1 MALLIRPLFTQY
13 QTTLFTQHQA
23 TICRSFSFATVLAGR
38 KKNDKLDVPKDKNG
52 IIIGKRKQ
60 SVYYPKEGVSD
71 KTHPIHVKWQRPVPI
86 QTCNPEISGDEGG
99 LESLGLSSIDVTQP
113 PIALQ
118 GSHALAVAPEEV
130 KRVTSLDFARRRD
143 LLDKLSQEV
152 VKSVQRHP
160 RDFTSIEVCI
170 ALKTVKIRNAQHE
183 LIKQWPYKNQP
194 MKHHLTHMVAS
205 RRNMIRKLRESNYK
219 KYEWLLEKLKLL
231 YKPMPWDA
239 VPGVAGKEN
248 IERKKSIERLTD
260 MWCDELQRHRL
271 TAYRRKLEAQ
281 QPDFLRRKADTLEK
295 IMATEA
301 ELGIE
306 TTVSKE
312 EVEECRRKA
321 TEIEERLKKKEEE
334 EEEDYLIFKPE
345 AVREDNIYIGRA
357 GG

>member
-13 QTTLFTQHQA
+13 QATLFTQHQA
-23 TICRSFSFATVLAGR
+23 TICRGFSMATVLAGR
-38 KKNDKLDVPKDKNG
+38 KRNDKLDVPKDKNG

-71 KTHPIHVKWQRPVPI
+71 KTHPIHVKWQRPVSI

-160 RDFTSIEVCI
+160 RDFSSIEVCI

-194 MKHHLTHMVAS
+194 MKHHLTHMVSS
-205 RRNMIRKLRESNYK
+205 RRNMIRILRESDYK

-239 VPGVAGKEN
+239 EPGTLNRKEN
-248 IERKKSIERLTD
+248 IERKKSIEKLTD
-260 MWCDELQRHRL
+260 MWCDELQRNRL
-271 TAYRRKLEAQ
+271 TAYRKKLEEQ
-281 QPDFLRRKADTLEK
+281 QPEFLRKKASTLEK
-295 IMATEA
+295 IMNTERK
-301 ELGIE
+301 LGIE
-306 TTVSKE
+306 ITVTEE
-312 EVEECRRKA
+312 EVEECKKKA
-321 TEIEERLKKKEEE
+321 AEIEERLMKEKEEE
-334 EEEDYLIFKPE
+334 EEYLIFKPE
-345 AVREDNIYIGRA
+345 VVREDNIYIGR
-357 GG
+357 

>member
-1 MALLIRPLFTQY
+1 MALLIRPLFTHQASV
-13 QTTLFTQHQA
+13 LGFNQA
-23 TICRSFSFATVLAGR
+23 TICRNFSMATVLAGR

-60 SVYYPKEGVSD
+60 AVYYPKEGVSD
-71 KTHPIHVKWQRPVPI
+71 KTHPIHVKWQRPVTI

-99 LESLGLSSIDVTQP
+99 LDSLGFSSIDVTQP
-113 PIALQ
+113 RVALQ

-143 LLDKLSQEV
+143 MLDKLSQEV

-194 MKHHLTHMVAS
+194 MKHRLTHMVSS
-205 RRNMIRKLRESNYK
+205 RRNMLRILRESDYK

-239 VPGVAGKEN
+239 EPGRDVKEN
-248 IERKKSIERLTD
+248 IARKKSIEKLTD

-271 TAYRRKLEAQ
+271 TAYRKKLEAQ
-281 QPDFLRRKADTLEK
+281 QPEFLRRKADSLEK
-295 IMATEA
+295 IMNTER

-306 TTVSKE
+306 MTVTKE
-312 EVEECRRKA
+312 EVEECKRKA
-321 TEIEERLKKKEEE
+321 NEIEDRLKKAQEEE
-334 EEEDYLIFKPE
+334 EEEYLIFKPE
-345 AVREDNIYIGRA
+345 TVREDNIYIGR
-357 GG
+357 

>member
-38 KKNDKLDVPKDKNG
+38 KKNEKLELPKDKTG

-60 SVYYPKEGVSD
+60 AVYYPKEGVSD
-71 KTHPIHVKWQRPVPI
+71 KTHPIHVKWDRPVTI

-99 LESLGLSSIDVTQP
+99 LESLGIRSIDVTQP
-113 PIALQ
+113 PVALE
-118 GSHALAVAPEEV
+118 GSRALDVAPEEV

-152 VKSVQRHP
+152 IKSVQRHP
-160 RDFTSIEVCI
+160 RDFHSIEVKI

-183 LIKQWPYKNQP
+183 LMQQWPYKNQP
-194 MKHHLTHMVAS
+194 MKHQLTHMVS
-205 RRNMIRKLRESNYK
+205 NRRNMIRKLRESDYK

-239 VPGVAGKEN
+239 EAGIDVKEN
-248 IERKKSIERLTD
+248 IERKKSIEKLTD

-271 TAYRRKLEAQ
+271 TAYRKKLEEQ
-281 QPDFLRRKADTLEK
+281 QPEFLRRKANTLEK
-295 IMATEA
+295 IMNTERK
-301 ELGIE
+301 LGIE
-306 TTVSKE
+306 MTVTEE
-312 EVEECRRKA
+312 EVEECKRKA
-321 TEIEERLKKKEEE
+321 AEIEERLKKEKEEE
-334 EEEDYLIFKPE
+334 EEYLVFKPE
-345 AVREDNIYIGRA
+345 AVREDNIYIGR
-357 GG
+357 